1 MIIIDENVENYWID
15 LLLNKG
21 FEVLSIS
28 RNYPQLPDR
37 GVIEIAKEKKG
48 ILLTEDKDFGELVFA
63 HGIRGLTVIFL
74 RYDQPQ
80 YHLIEN
86 QVLQTISKFY
96 ESEEHFF
103 ITIKKDGVRVRK
115 I

>member
-1 MIIIDENVENYWID
+1 MIIIDENVEEYWID

-21 FEVLSIS
+21 FEILSI
-28 RNYPQLPDR
+28 RKDYPQLPDKE
-37 GVIEIAKEKKG
+37 VIEIAREKKG

-63 HGIRGLTVIFL
+63 HGIKGLTVVFL

-80 YHLIEN
+80 YHLIEK
-86 QVLQTISKFY
+86 QVLETASRFY
-96 ESEEHFF
+96 NSEDHFF
-103 ITIKKDGVRVRK
+103 ITIKKNSLRIRK